1 MGFSIG
7 SIRRWPESPAA
18 FGIGVAFLALL
29 ACVDAR
35 AAADCAISTTG
46 VAFGNY
52 DPLVTTNADATGNLT
67 VVCTHISGGA
77 TRVTYTA
84 ALSAGGSGNYAQR
97 RMRAGTATLN
107 YNLFDS
113 AARTR
118 IWGNGTGGTTRVAGS
133 LLVNP
138 GANRVVQASHPI
150 YGRIPAMQAVATGN
164 YSDSIVVTLTF

>member
-1 MGFSIG
+1 M
-7 SIRRWPESPAA
+7 A
-18 FGIGVAFLALL
+18 FVALL

-35 AAADCAISTTG
+35 ASADCAISTTG
-46 VAFGNY
+46 VSFGNY
-52 DPLVTTNADATGNLT
+52 DPLVTTNTDATGNLT

-77 TRVTYTA
+77 TRVNYTVD
-84 ALSAGGSGNYAQR
+84 LSAGSSGSYAQR
-97 RMRAGTATLN
+97 RMRAGTAILN

-138 GANRVVQASHPI
+138 GANRVVQAAHPI

-164 YSDSIVVTLTF
+164 YSDAIVVTMTF